1 METGVTLNFRDNRMH
16 ILRRTIYDL
25 GKPRYIHLR
34 IDEKNRRMFIQACE
48 KDRDAFPVDYDDG
61 DRAERCYIYA
71 KPLLRYLAGV
81 VGVSRASDSL
91 RFSGALLP
99 EEHTV
104 FIDLNRYRKIPYL
117 PAEEAAGNR

>member
-1 METGVTLNFRDNRMH
+1 
-16 ILRRTIYDL
+16 
-25 GKPRYIHLR
+25 
-34 IDEKNRRMFIQACE
+34 
-48 KDRDAFPVDYDDG
+48 VDYDDG

>member
-1 METGVTLNFRDNRMH
+1 MTLNFRDNRMH
-16 ILRRTIYDL
+16 ILRKTIYDL
-25 GKPRYIHLR
+25 GKPRHIHLR

-48 KDRDAFPVDYDDG
+48 KDRDAFRVDYDDD

-71 KPLLRYLAGV
+71 KPLIRYLAGV

-91 RFSGALLP
+91 RFSGMLLP

-104 FIDLNRYRKIPYL
+104 LIDLNRYRKIPYL
-117 PAEEAAGNR
+117 PAEEAAGDR